1 MLVKDIMEPIT
12 TNWLAPDMTLQE
24 AVCKMRETKWG
35 AFGAPVNG
43 MVVLEEGRKLVGVLS
58 VKNVI
63 RAVIPSYLV
72 LDENLGGF
80 TWDGMIEE
88 RTEKARGR
96 QIRDI
101 MSASVLTIGP
111 DASLMRCADTMIEHK
126 LQRSPVVEKSGQ
138 VVGIVHIRDLYLAI
152 TNLMCDEK
160 QD

>member
-1 MLVKDIMEPIT
+1 
-12 TNWLAPDMTLQE
+12 
-24 AVCKMRETKWG
+24 MRETKWG
-35 AFGAPVNG
+35 LFGAPVNG

-58 VKNVI
+58 VRNVI

-96 QIRDI
+96 KIRDI
-101 MSASVLTIGP
+101 LSASVLTISP
-111 DASLMRCADTMIEHK
+111 EASLMRCADTMIEHK
-126 LQRSPVVEKSGQ
+126 LQRIPVVEKSGQ

>member
-12 TNWLAPDMTLQE
+12 TNWLSADMTLQE
-24 AVCKMRETKWG
+24 AVCRMRETKWG
-35 AFGAPVNG
+35 SAGASVNG
-43 MVVLEEGRKLVGVLS
+43 MVVLEEGGKLVGVLS
-58 VKNVI
+58 VRNVI

-96 QIRDI
+96 MVRDV
-101 MSASVLTIGP
+101 MSASVLTISP
-111 DASLMRCADTMIEHK
+111 DASLMRCADTMIEHM
-126 LQRSPVVEKSGQ
+126 LQRIPVVEKSDK
-138 VVGIVHIRDLYLAI
+138 VVGIVHLRDLYLTI

-160 QD
+160 QG